1 MDLWMSFI
9 TCVKDNQPCT
19 RSSLEFR
26 GKGKYKKYIDEAFN
40 LGLIEQGI
48 HKNKLNEDLIS
59 LTQKGENFFNKKLT
73 IEEVKGEINK

>member
-9 TCVKDNQPCT
+9 TCVKNNQSCT

-26 GKGKYKKYIDEAFN
+26 GKGKYRKYIDEAFE

-48 HKNKLNEDLIS
+48 YKNKENEDLIS
-59 LTQKGENFFNKKLT
+59 LTQKGEDFFNKKLT
-73 IEEVKGEINK
+73 IEEIRGDINK